1 LIPTA
6 IQAMA
11 DVKEYNKTPSFHISK
26 KTQRFLEKQSS
37 WVTIVFPPNL
47 TMVEIRI
54 NRNLKKDI
62 CALK

>member
-1 LIPTA
+1 
-6 IQAMA
+6 MA